1 VLKKFALRTCNDTTK
16 TTVFTLQE

>member
-1 VLKKFALRTCNDTTK
+1 MTK